1 MKVSSI
7 YQTRCFCNKSYD
19 FTDNEWKWKG

>member
-7 YQTRCFCNKSYD
+7 WPRRCCKMIA
-19 FTDNEWKWKG
+19 

>member
-7 YQTRCFCNKSYD
+7 YR
-19 FTDNEWKWKG
+19 